1 MELEEAFR
9 NRGRTSGG
17 GGGCSGGGPD
27 RLSALPDCLIH
38 VIMSFMKSRQAVQT
52 CVLSRR
58 WRYLWHSVPCLDID
72 FDEFKKTPC
81 ASGDSFGTGGN
92 GNSGSNDDV
101 SDSDS
106 DSSGSDADDDNKKHK
121 DKDEYKDWEDFEG
134 FAVNMMLSCNIAQL
148 DSFRLRIDVSRAPV
162 FGYRQAAGWL
172 RRAMKYCTPDP
183 VSQRKGLSSGYWRL
197 KRLHLCQVPLD
208 NRFMKH
214 VGSVCHSL
222 EDLELDSCTC
232 EIQSIT
238 SNSLKN
244 LVLKDCRWRKLSDIT
259 SPTLK
264 TLVIDD
270 GVNGDTCLLVI
281 LAPAIS
287 NLHLDVFVDDFSGG
301 ISINKVSSLAKASI
315 ILKGHI
321 YERTAS
327 KLCGSQF
334 KLLCSISNAIS
345 LELAGV
351 GTTVLGEESRFQEF
365 KNLRNLLL
373 ANCDLSDNFRTLVF
387 FLKSS
392 PNLEKLTLQHCMFPK
407 YSKENI
413 KTPILNKTS
422 SSEFRG
428 LDLLCENLKVEII
441 YEYGYGPHLIQ
452 LLLRISVNLSKN
464 NIKLTKVK

>member
-9 NRGRTSGG
+9 SRGRTSGG
-17 GGGCSGGGPD
+17 GGGCSAGGPD

-58 WRYLWHSVPCLDID
+58 WRYLWHSVPCLDIG
-72 FDEFKKTPC
+72 FDEFKKTLC

-92 GNSGSNDDV
+92 DNSGFND
-101 SDSDS
+101 
-106 DSSGSDADDDNKKHK
+106 NNKHK
-121 DKDEYKDWEDFEG
+121 DKDEYKDWENFED

-148 DSFRLRIDVSRAPV
+148 DSFRLRVDGSRAPE
-162 FGYRQAAGWL
+162 FSNRQIAGWL
-172 RRAMKYCTPDP
+172 RRAMKYCTLDP

-244 LVLKDCRWRKLSDIT
+244 LVLKDCRWHKLSDIT

-264 TLVIDD
+264 TLVIDN
-270 GVNGDTCLLVI
+270 GLNGDTCLLAI

-327 KLCGSQF
+327 KLCGNQF

-345 LELAGV
+345 LVLAGV

-373 ANCDLSDNFRTLVF
+373 DNCDLSDNFRTLVF

-392 PNLEKLTLQHCMFPK
+392 SNLEKLTLQHCMFPK
-407 YSKENI
+407 YSKEII
-413 KTPILNKTS
+413 KTPIPNKTS

-441 YEYGYGPHLIQ
+441 YGYGYGPHLIQ

-464 NIKLTKVK
+464 NIKLTRVK

>member
-17 GGGCSGGGPD
+17 GGGCSAGGPD

-264 TLVIDD
+264 TLV
-270 GVNGDTCLLVI
+270 
-281 LAPAIS
+281 
-287 NLHLDVFVDDFSGG
+287 
-301 ISINKVSSLAKASI
+301 SSLAKASI